1 MTKRA
6 GPSAPDCAS
15 VECLLLMVMQRSE
28 SSSIDSDPT
37 LGLKYWHLD
46 GEEAYNPVLQL
57 GGAVTGC
64 KHSVIMESCDG
75 ISIHL

>member
-1 MTKRA
+1 MFATYGDAEIR
-6 GPSAPDCAS
+6 
-15 VECLLLMVMQRSE
+15 EQLNRL
-28 SSSIDSDPT
+28 SDPT
-37 LGLKYWHLD
+37 LGLKYWHLG

-64 KHSVIMESCDG
+64 KHSVTVESCDG